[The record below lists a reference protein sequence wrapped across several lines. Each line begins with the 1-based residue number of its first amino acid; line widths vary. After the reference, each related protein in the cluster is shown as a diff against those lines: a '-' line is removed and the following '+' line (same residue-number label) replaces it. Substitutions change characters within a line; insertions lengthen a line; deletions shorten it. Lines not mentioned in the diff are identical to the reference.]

1 MKTLKIVALAAVVG
15 LAGVTTIW
23 AQGDHG
29 DGVTTTRLL
38 MPIMNANRGMELF
51 ASKGCATCHAVNGV
65 GGEDASPLDAHDM
78 DEYMNP
84 FDLAAKMWLMA
95 PYMIAAQ
102 EDELGEQILFT
113 GDELSNLIAFLHDD
127 AQQKLFTEEFLEIMS
142 ADASKHGDGDGGHDD
157 GEEEDHDEEEEEH
170 DESET
175 EEVHDDDEAPHD

>member
-1 MKTLKIVALAAVVG
+1 MKTLKMAALATVIG

-38 MPIMNANRGMELF
+38 MPSLNADRGMELF
-51 ASKGCATCHAVNGV
+51 ASKGCATCHSVNGV
-65 GGEDASPLDAHDM
+65 GGEDASPLDAHNM

-113 GDELSNLIAFLHDD
+113 GDELSNIIAFLHDD
-127 AQQKLFTEEFLEIMS
+127 VQQDLFTEEFLEDVAGDMP
-142 ADASKHGDGDGGHDD
+142 AHGGDE
-157 GEEEDHDEEEEEH
+157 GEDEDHTEDEEE
-170 DESET
+170 SS
-175 EEVHDDDEAPHD
+175 DD